1 MLGDEGIE
9 YRPIIWSG
17 GKPVYIASFARAI
30 ADILFTFPKDHPRVL
45 ELYGSRA
52 SLMTPEIEKSCF
64 PIYYS
69 CQIKKKH
76 YISSYIL
83 FQHFIRSGK
92 MYKLNIDET
101 QLKPWQK
108 ERLDVIGKYFQNLE
122 IITS

>member
-52 SLMTPEIEKSCF
+52 SLMTPEIEKKLFSYLLQLPDKEKALYF
-64 PIYYS
+64 ILHIIPTFYKEWKNV
-69 CQIKKKH
+69 QIKH
-76 YISSYIL
+76 
-83 FQHFIRSGK
+83 
-92 MYKLNIDET
+92 
-101 QLKPWQK
+101 
-108 ERLDVIGKYFQNLE
+108 
-122 IITS
+122 